1 MSDNITI
8 TLLKIGIIATYVTS
22 YMLLQ
27 STNLT
32 NIIVTTTDCSR
43 KPWNVKRATRPQLDI
58 LMYKLD
64 YQLPLKCCLNMWL
77 YVILESSLKFYQNAK
92 FVRCMY
98 DLNFREI
105 IVFIQQY
112 SVRVEKYLK
121 TRSRFIRKNQHFF
134 RQMNV
139 FTYT

>member
-8 TLLKIGIIATYVTS
+8 TLLKIGTIATYVTS

-27 STNLT
+27 STNLA
-32 NIIVTTTDCSR
+32 NIIVTITDCSR

-64 YQLPLKCCLNMWL
+64 YQLPLRCCLNMWL

-92 FVRCMY
+92 FVRCKY

-105 IVFIQQY
+105 NVFTPQY
-112 SVRVEKYLK
+112 SVVEKYLK
-121 TRSRFIRKNQHFF
+121 TRSRFLRKNEHFF

-139 FTYT
+139 FT